1 MDDKAASAAICP
13 RAGRAGRATLW
24 AVVVVASAVGVRS
37 AMAANAC
44 FINTNSPAG
53 GVAVQGKLLGGT
65 GCPPAQNPYN
75 VSYAGTFNISI
86 DGGPSTLSYCV
97 DIKNPISP
105 GQCVPQDPAPDL
117 PCPAVYILNNY
128 YPNAAPVL
136 SPTSKEAA
144 AVQAAIW
151 RFTDCYEITGP
162 ADVKARA
169 DAIIADAIANGS
181 SCTPPTAPQ
190 SITIDPSTALNI
202 FPDDEHCATAT
213 VLDTLGAPVTNTAI
227 TVTITGTSGPQTIN
241 GTTDGAG
248 QFSFC
253 YQNPFLVAG
262 SDTIRASVSFTVEVG
277 LAFKAPG
284 VQGIV
289 LAGQPRPGSV
299 EGTATK
305 NWVHPQCGDGIVN
318 QAAEECD
325 DGNAI
330 DGDGCDTNCTQT
342 RCGNGIVTAPEECD
356 DGNLING
363 DGCDA
368 NCTLP
373 RCGNGEVVPPEECD
387 DGNLDD
393 GDGCDS
399 NCRPTGCGNGIVTPP
414 EECDDGNTV
423 NGDGCD
429 NNCTTSR
436 CGNGQVDPLTEECD
450 DGNLVDGDGCD
461 SNCRLTACGNGIKD
475 PSEECDDGNLVDG
488 DGCDS
493 NCTTSR
499 CGNGIVT
506 PPEECDDGNLL
517 PGDACE
523 PDCTTPRCGNGI
535 VDVLLGEQCDDG
547 NLIPGDGCEPDCRLR
562 EICTDLLENDGDGL
576 IDCDDPDCNCQVFAR
591 DPTTIAFR
599 TRPSLDRLRGHGRMV
614 LANPNAMFTSPVGFL
629 VTNVNGEVYRVVV
642 PGSALQPFTG
652 KGAKLSNPAARTSG
666 GLAKVRIMPR
676 RGYYQVRFLAYGD
689 LTRATLPLMTI
700 QVSLAGENAFYR
712 AEWRRRPYGWQL
724 QLPPPPR

>member
-1 MDDKAASAAICP
+1 MMDDKAASAAGCP
-13 RAGRAGRATLW
+13 KAGRAGRAILW
-24 AVVVVASAVGVRS
+24 AVVVAASAIGVRS
-37 AMAANAC
+37 AMAADAC

-387 DGNLDD
+387 DGNL
-393 GDGCDS
+393 
-399 NCRPTGCGNGIVTPP
+399 
-414 EECDDGNTV
+414 
-423 NGDGCD
+423 
-429 NNCTTSR
+429 
-436 CGNGQVDPLTEECD
+436 
-450 DGNLVDGDGCD
+450 
-461 SNCRLTACGNGIKD
+461 
-475 PSEECDDGNLVDG
+475 VDG

-506 PPEECDDGNLL
+506 PPEECDDGNLI
-517 PGDACE
+517 PGDTCE

-535 VDVLLGEQCDDG
+535 IDVLLGEQCDDG

-676 RGYYQVRFLAYGD
+676 RGYYQVRFVAFGD
-689 LTRATLPLMTI
+689 LTRATLPLMSI